1 MYDRMQAESGS
12 SAIPASGGQM
22 STTVPEAAAS
32 NPNENLISEKEVTR
46 AAADAQPPQTE
57 VSEPP
62 RKRVE
67 KVKTTVNSKTI
78 QKQENRKKAAEQPV
92 EKSVRP
98 AMSEKEIQS
107 VVGEAGR
114 ALRGQ

>member
-1 MYDRMQAESGS
+1 
-12 SAIPASGGQM
+12 M

-62 RKRVE
+62 RKRAE
-67 KVKTTVNSKTI
+67 KVKTTVSSKTV
-78 QKQENRKKAAEQPV
+78 QRQEKP
-92 EKSVRP
+92 VRP
-98 AMSEKEIQS
+98 APVMSEKEIQS

>member
-1 MYDRMQAESGS
+1 
-12 SAIPASGGQM
+12 M

-98 AMSEKEIQS
+98 APVMSEKEIQS